1 MHPEVDELRPKLK
14 EILYDCAVDIRAT
27 KAALY
32 LLDSSVKKFELVTEF
47 GFRSAVRQAATFSDP
62 LIDRC
67 QRGRTPFFVNSI
79 AADPRLS
86 DLLFE
91 GSTQRL
97 LAVPLYSRGQLVGVI
112 DMRDKA
118 AQQPFEQPDLGKAQS
133 IGDRMMSLFTA
144 KNVFNQRF
152 ITISDVD
159 EIAAPS
165 RSGASAPAPA
175 PVAQPA
181 FPPAPSLIQPP
192 LLPRETNDNRT
203 TLVRPAPVVVDP
215 AAITARISSVVTRAR
230 VAAMKIIVPTTPPSI
245 GEPEMGVIRE
255 VLRSMLFLPNAVAA
269 AVSATGTSGAM
280 QEISAR
286 GTMAPEAL
294 DTLQSK
300 LQMWLTK
307 RGESTG
313 PMRTSVQTP
322 FGAGAGPVTP
332 DQLHKVFTAP
342 VVTGGLRGVYLTV
355 AFSEAPDRNAHE
367 MLTALLSQLQV
378 GIEHSMSRTT
388 VTNMRNRMA
397 EELLEPQFTSFP
409 DLRRHSE
416 SVAGRCEQ
424 FARFLGLSPEDI
436 EVVRLTA
443 LVHDIGMRL
452 LEYERLYKK
461 RDVSADEL
469 SLLREHVTVGAAM
482 VEPLLGVDIA
492 RGVLSHHE
500 RYDGRGYP
508 NELQA
513 DEIPI
518 SARILALC
526 DSYVAMTDPNTYQ
539 MPETHEDAMSAIAR
553 GAGGQY
559 DPDLAARF
567 AEFMAAGR

>member
-1 MHPEVDELRPKLK
+1 MTPE
-14 EILYDCAVDIRAT
+14 
-27 KAALY
+27 
-32 LLDSSVKKFELVTEF
+32 
-47 GFRSAVRQAATFSDP
+47 
-62 LIDRC
+62 
-67 QRGRTPFFVNSI
+67 
-79 AADPRLS
+79 
-86 DLLFE
+86 
-91 GSTQRL
+91 
-97 LAVPLYSRGQLVGVI
+97 
-112 DMRDKA
+112 
-118 AQQPFEQPDLGKAQS
+118 
-133 IGDRMMSLFTA
+133 
-144 KNVFNQRF
+144 
-152 ITISDVD
+152 
-159 EIAAPS
+159 
-165 RSGASAPAPA
+165 
-175 PVAQPA
+175 
-181 FPPAPSLIQPP
+181 
-192 LLPRETNDNRT
+192 
-203 TLVRPAPVVVDP
+203 
-215 AAITARISSVVTRAR
+215 
-230 VAAMKIIVPTTPPSI
+230 
-245 GEPEMGVIRE
+245 
-255 VLRSMLFLPNAVAA
+255 
-269 AVSATGTSGAM
+269 
-280 QEISAR
+280 
-286 GTMAPEAL
+286 
-294 DTLQSK
+294 
-300 LQMWLTK
+300 
-307 RGESTG
+307 
-313 PMRTSVQTP
+313 
-322 FGAGAGPVTP
+322 
-332 DQLHKVFTAP
+332 QLHKVFTAP

-355 AFSEAPDRNAHE
+355 AFTEAPDRNAHE

-508 NELQA
+508 NELHA
-513 DEIPI
+513 DEIPV
-518 SARILALC
+518 SARILNLC
-526 DSYVAMTDPNTYQ
+526 DSYVAMTDPSTYQ
-539 MPETHEDAMSAIAR
+539 MPESHEDAMASIAR
-553 GAGGQY
+553 GSGGQF